1 MHSIIHKVKEGSVKK
16 HTVVLGTLDSD
27 WSTFNLSENELDFLS
42 RELLNGKRSILIN
55 QYSRYVFIECF
66 EEQLTESIVFE
77 KARERGAAL
86 AKSCNDLNL
95 ESVELVS
102 ASESDLTIFV
112 AEGMALANYQF
123 LKYFTDPAKKQNSL
137 SSIFVHSESEAIQD
151 LNALVSGTLH
161 ARDLVNEPLSF
172 LTAVQFSNE
181 IERLGKESGFKVEVL
196 HKKQIE
202 SLKMGGLLAV
212 NKGAVEPPTFNIL
225 THKPAHFVNKKPI
238 VLVGKGIVYDTG
250 GLSLKPTANSMDIM
264 KCDMGGGASVVGIL
278 YAIAKANLPLH
289 VVGLIPA
296 TENRPGGNAY
306 APGDVIHMMDKT
318 SVEVLNTDAEGRLV
332 LADAL
337 CYAKKYN
344 PELVFDFATLTG
356 AAVRAIGK
364 FGIVAMGNASQ
375 TIQNAIQES
384 GAYTYERIAMMPF
397 WDEYKD
403 LLKSDIA
410 DMTNLGPAEAGQI
423 TAGKFLE
430 HFTDYPWMHFDIAG
444 PAFLS
449 SDDHYRLKGG
459 TGSGVRILFDYLS
472 KMSQPEF

>member
-1 MHSIIHKVKEGSVKK
+1 MYSIIHKVEEPSSKRHLVI
-16 HTVVLGTLDSD
+16 LGTVDSD
-27 WSTFNLSENELDFLS
+27 WSKFGLSEYELEFLKS
-42 RELLNGKRSILIN
+42 ELAKDHLSVELN
-55 QYSRYVFIECF
+55 QYSRRVFVECF
-66 EEQLTESIVFE
+66 KEQKTESKSFE
-77 KARERGAAL
+77 KARERGVSLVKKCKAL
-86 AKSCNDLNL
+86 KL
-95 ESVELVS
+95 EELELVS
-102 ASESDLTIFV
+102 ASDSDLSLFV
-112 AEGMALANYQF
+112 AEGIALANYQF
-123 LKYFTDPAKKQNSL
+123 LKYFTDAEKKKNSL
-137 SSIFVHSESEAIQD
+137 KAIYIHADEIAIQD
-151 LNALVSGTLH
+151 LNAVIDGTLH
-161 ARDLVNEPLSF
+161 ARDLVNEPLSY
-172 LTAVQFSNE
+172 LTALQFSKE
-181 IERLGKESGFKVEVL
+181 MVKLGEESGFKVEVL

-212 NKGAVEPPTFNIL
+212 NQGAIEPPTFSVL
-225 THKPAHFVNKKPI
+225 THNPENAVNSKPI

-278 YAIAKANLPLH
+278 YAIAKANLPIH

-306 APGDVIHMMDKT
+306 APGDVIHMMDNT

-337 CYAKKYN
+337 CYAKKYD
-344 PELVFDFATLTG
+344 PELVVDFATLTG
-356 AAVRAIGK
+356 AAVRSIGK
-364 FGIVAMGNASQ
+364 FGIVAMGTADDEVQKDLN
-375 TIQNAIQES
+375 ES
-384 GAYTYERIAMMPF
+384 GHHTYERLAMMPF

-430 HFTDYPWMHFDIAG
+430 HFTDYPWMHLDIAG

-449 SDDHYRLKGG
+449 GDDQYRLKGG
-459 TGSGVRILFDYLS
+459 TGSGVRILFDYLY
-472 KMSQPEF
+472 KKSQQV

>member
-1 MHSIIHKVKEGSVKK
+1 MYRIIHKIQEASVNR
-16 HTVVLGTLDSD
+16 HLVVLGTPDSD
-27 WSTFNLSENELDFLS
+27 WSKFGLSEKELDFVLAELANENLS
-42 RELLNGKRSILIN
+42 IDLN
-55 QYSRYVFIECF
+55 QYSRRIFIECF
-66 EEQLTESIVFE
+66 KEQKTESKTYE
-77 KARERGAAL
+77 KARERGAVL
-86 AKSCNDLNL
+86 AKKCNSLKL
-95 ESVELVS
+95 EDIEIVS
-102 ASESDLTIFV
+102 SSDSDLSAFV

-123 LKYFTDPAKKQNSL
+123 LKYFRDAEKRKNSL
-137 SSIFVHSESEAIQD
+137 NAIFINVEETTVED
-151 LNALVSGTLH
+151 LNAVVAGTLY
-161 ARDLVNEPLSF
+161 ARDLVNEPLSY
-172 LTAVQFSNE
+172 LTALQFSDE
-181 IERLGKESGFKVEVL
+181 MVRLGNEAGFEVNVL

-212 NKGAVEPPTFNIL
+212 NQGAINPPTFNVL
-225 THKPAHFVNKKPI
+225 TYKPENANNSKPI

-264 KCDMGGGASVVGIL
+264 KCDMGGGASVVGIM
-278 YAIAKANLPLH
+278 YAIAKAQLPIH

-306 APGDVIHMMDKT
+306 APGDVIHMMDNT

-344 PELVFDFATLTG
+344 PELVIDFATLTG
-356 AAVRAIGK
+356 AAVRAIGQ
-364 FGIVAMGNASQ
+364 FGIVAMGTASDD
-375 TIQNAIQES
+375 IQKDLIES
-384 GAYTYERIAMMPF
+384 GEYTYERLAMMPF
-397 WDEYKD
+397 WDEYAD

-430 HFTDYPWMHFDIAG
+430 HFTNYPWMHLDIAG

-449 SDDHYRLKGG
+449 KDDQYRLKGG

-472 KMSQPEF
+472 KKSNG

>member
-1 MHSIIHKVKEGSVKK
+1 MYSIIHKVTEQSPNA
-16 HTVVLGTLDSD
+16 HLVVLGTQDSD
-27 WSTFNLSENELDFLS
+27 WSKFGLNEQ
-42 RELLNGKRSILIN
+42 ELEFVAKELANEHMSISIN
-55 QYSRYVFIECF
+55 QYTRTVFIECF
-66 EEQLTESIVFE
+66 KEQKTESQSLE
-77 KARERGAAL
+77 KARERGAVLVKKINAL
-86 AKSCNDLNL
+86 KL
-95 ESVELVS
+95 EEVVLVS
-102 ASESDLTIFV
+102 ASDSDLSLFV

-123 LKYFTDPAKKQNSL
+123 LKYFTDAAKKENSL
-137 SSIFVHSESEAIQD
+137 KSILVKAEDESIQD
-151 LNALVSGTLH
+151 LNALVGGTLH

-172 LTAVQFSNE
+172 LTAVKFSE
-181 IERLGKESGFKVEVL
+181 EMERLGKEAGFKVEVL

-212 NKGAVEPPTFNIL
+212 NRGAIEPPTFNIL
-225 THKPAHFVNKKPI
+225 THKPENAINTKPI

-278 YAIAKANLPLH
+278 YAIAKANLPIH

-306 APGDVIHMMDKT
+306 APGDVIHMMDNT

-337 CYAKKYN
+337 CYAKKYD
-344 PELVFDFATLTG
+344 PELVVDFATLTG

-364 FGIVAMGNASQ
+364 FGIVAMGNAGEEVQ
-375 TIQNAIQES
+375 KDINES
-384 GAYTYERIAMMPF
+384 GHYTYERLAMMPF
-397 WDEYKD
+397 WDEYKE

-430 HFTDYPWMHFDIAG
+430 HFTNYPWMHLDIAG

-449 SDDHYRLKGG
+449 GDDHYRLKGG

-472 KMSQPEF
+472 KKSNG

>member
-1 MHSIIHKVKEGSVKK
+1 MYSIIHKVQEASTKK
-16 HTVVLGTLDSD
+16 HLVVLGTQDSD
-27 WSTFNLSENELDFLS
+27 WLKIGLNEQ
-42 RELLNGKRSILIN
+42 ELEFVAQELTKNHYSIVVN
-55 QYSRYVFIECF
+55 QYSRTVFIEYF
-66 EEQLTESIVFE
+66 KEQKSESISFE

-86 AKSCNDLNL
+86 AEKCNSMKI
-95 ESVELVS
+95 EEVEIRSVYD
-102 ASESDLTIFV
+102 SDLSLFV

-123 LKYFTDPAKKQNSL
+123 LKYFTDAAKKQNSL
-137 SSIFVHSESEAIQD
+137 KAIYISAENESIQD
-151 LNALVSGTLH
+151 LNALVGGTLH

-172 LTAVQFSNE
+172 LTALQFSKE
-181 IERLGKESGFKVEVL
+181 MQRLGAESGFTVEVL

-212 NKGAVEPPTFNIL
+212 NQGALEPPTFNIL
-225 THKPAHFVNKKPI
+225 THKPKNASNSRPI

-264 KCDMGGGASVVGIL
+264 KCDMGGGASVVGIM
-278 YAIAKANLPLH
+278 YAIAKANLPIH

-306 APGDVIHMMDKT
+306 APGDVLNMMDGT
-318 SVEVLNTDAEGRLV
+318 TVEVLNTDAEGRLV

-337 CYAKKYN
+337 CYAKKYE
-344 PELVFDFATLTG
+344 PELVVDFATLTG
-356 AAVRAIGK
+356 AAVRAIGQ
-364 FGIVAMGNASQ
+364 FGIVAMGTAGEEVQKELN
-375 TIQNAIQES
+375 ES
-384 GAYTYERIAMMPF
+384 GDYTYERLAMMPF

-430 HFTDYPWMHFDIAG
+430 HFTDYPWMHLDIAG

-449 SDDHYRLKGG
+449 RNDKYRLKGG

-472 KMSQPEF
+472 KKSNG

>member
-1 MHSIIHKVKEGSVKK
+1 MYSIIHKVTEQSATN
-16 HTVVLGTLDSD
+16 HLVVLGRSDSD
-27 WSTFNLSENELDFLS
+27 WSKFGLSEQEQEFVAKELANDQW
-42 RELLNGKRSILIN
+42 SISIN
-55 QYSRYVFIECF
+55 QYTRTVFIECF
-66 EEQLTESIVFE
+66 KEQKSESISLE

-86 AKSCNDLNL
+86 AKKCNNLKL
-95 ESVELVS
+95 ESVELIS
-102 ASESDLTIFV
+102 ASDSDLSLFV

-123 LKYFTDPAKKQNSL
+123 LKYFTDAEKKTNSL
-137 SSIFVHSESEAIQD
+137 KSILVQAEEEAVVD
-151 LNALVSGTLH
+151 LNALVAGTLH

-172 LTAVQFSNE
+172 LTALKFSE
-181 IERLGKESGFKVEVL
+181 EMERLGKEAGFKVEVL

-212 NKGAVEPPTFNIL
+212 NQGAIEPPTFNIL
-225 THKPAHFVNKKPI
+225 THKPENAVNAKPI

-278 YAIAKANLPLH
+278 YAIAKANLPIH

-306 APGDVIHMMDKT
+306 APGDVLNMMDGT
-318 SVEVLNTDAEGRLV
+318 TVEVLNTDAEGRLV

-337 CYAKKYN
+337 CYAKKYD

-356 AAVRAIGK
+356 AAVRAIGQ
-364 FGIVAMGNASQ
+364 FGIVAMGTAEDD
-375 TIQNAIQES
+375 IVRDLDES
-384 GAYTYERIAMMPF
+384 GHYTYERLALMPF

-430 HFTDYPWMHFDIAG
+430 HFTNYPWMHLDIAG

-449 SDDHYRLKGG
+449 GDDHYRLKGG

-472 KMSQPEF
+472 KRSNG

>member
-1 MHSIIHKVKEGSVKK
+1 MYSIIHKVTEQSPNA
-16 HTVVLGTLDSD
+16 HLVVLGTQDSD
-27 WSTFNLSENELDFLS
+27 WSKFGLNEQ
-42 RELLNGKRSILIN
+42 ELEFVAKELANEHMSISIN
-55 QYSRYVFIECF
+55 QYTRTVFIECF
-66 EEQLTESIVFE
+66 KEQKTESQSLE
-77 KARERGAAL
+77 KARERGAVLVKKINAL
-86 AKSCNDLNL
+86 KL
-95 ESVELVS
+95 EEVVLVS
-102 ASESDLTIFV
+102 ASDSDLSLFV

-123 LKYFTDPAKKQNSL
+123 LKYFTDAAKKENSL
-137 SSIFVHSESEAIQD
+137 KSILVKAEDESIQD
-151 LNALVSGTLH
+151 LNALVGGTLH

-172 LTAVQFSNE
+172 LTAVKFSE
-181 IERLGKESGFKVEVL
+181 EMERLGKEAGFKVEVL

-212 NKGAVEPPTFNIL
+212 NRGAIEPPTFNIL
-225 THKPAHFVNKKPI
+225 THKPENAINTKPI

-278 YAIAKANLPLH
+278 YAIAKANLPIH

-306 APGDVIHMMDKT
+306 APGDVIHMMDNT

-337 CYAKKYN
+337 CYAKKYD
-344 PELVFDFATLTG
+344 PELVVDFATLTG
-356 AAVRAIGK
+356 AAVRAIGQ
-364 FGIVAMGNASQ
+364 FGIVAMGTAGEEVQKDLN
-375 TIQNAIQES
+375 ES
-384 GAYTYERIAMMPF
+384 GHYTYERLAMMPF

-430 HFTDYPWMHFDIAG
+430 HFTNYPWMHLDIAG

-449 SDDHYRLKGG
+449 GDDHYRLKGG

-472 KMSQPEF
+472 KKSNG

>member
-1 MHSIIHKVKEGSVKK
+1 MYSIIHKVQQASANR
-16 HTVVLGTLDSD
+16 HLVVLGTSDSD
-27 WSTFNLSENELDFLS
+27 WSKFGLSEKELDFITS
-42 RELLNGKRSILIN
+42 ELAKDHCSIELN
-55 QYSRYVFIECF
+55 QYTRRVFVECF
-66 EEQLTESIVFE
+66 KEQKTESKTYE
-77 KARERGAAL
+77 KARERGAVL
-86 AKSCNDLNL
+86 AKKCNALKL
-95 ESVELVS
+95 SEIEIVS
-102 ASESDLTIFV
+102 ATDSDLSAFV

-123 LKYFTDPAKKQNSL
+123 LKYFTDADKKKNSL
-137 SSIFVHSESEAIQD
+137 TAISIDADEESVQD
-151 LNALVSGTLH
+151 LNALVAGTLH

-172 LTAVQFSNE
+172 LTAIQFSNE
-181 IERLGKESGFKVEVL
+181 MERLGKDAGFKVEVL

-212 NKGAVEPPTFNIL
+212 NQGAINPPTFNVL
-225 THKPAHFVNKKPI
+225 THKPENASNSKPI

-264 KCDMGGGASVVGIL
+264 KCDMGGGASVVGIM
-278 YAIAKANLPLH
+278 YAIAKANLPIH

-306 APGDVIHMMDKT
+306 APGDVIHMMDNT

-337 CYAKKYN
+337 CYAKKYE
-344 PELVFDFATLTG
+344 PELVIDFATLTG
-356 AAVRAIGK
+356 AAVRAIGQ
-364 FGIVAMGNASQ
+364 FGIVAMGTACDDVQ
-375 TIQNAIQES
+375 KDLIES
-384 GAYTYERIAMMPF
+384 GDYTYERLAMMPF

-430 HFTDYPWMHFDIAG
+430 HFTNYPWMHLDIAG

-449 SDDHYRLKGG
+449 SDDKYRLKGG
-459 TGSGVRILFDYLS
+459 TGSGVRIMFDYLS
-472 KMSQPEF
+472 KKSNG